1 MDKKVIVIEGM
12 MCSHC
17 AERVKK
23 TLEDVEGVSKVEV
36 DFKKGTATVKLE
48 REVPEDILSKAI
60 AEAGYTVA
68 AIKRQNR

>member
-23 TLEDVEGVSKVEV
+23 TLENIEGVSKVEV
-36 DFKKGTATVKLE
+36 AFKKKTATVKLE
-48 REVPEDILSKAI
+48 KEVSEDILSKSI
-60 AEAGYTVA
+60 AEAGYTVTD
-68 AIKRQNR
+68 IK